1 MKLEGKSL
9 KHDFFRFIIP
19 SLIAQWVYALY
30 TMADGMFVARGV
42 SELALSGVNIAM
54 PFITFLFSVALMF
67 AVGSSTTIAI
77 LIGQKKEY
85 DAHTIY
91 TQNLVSILIISVLLT
106 VIVLCNSHSISLFLG
121 ATDLT
126 IEYVETYIRTIAM
139 FSTFFI
145 VSYSFEVIIKT
156 DGFPMKATI
165 LVTFGAVLNCI
176 LDYVFVIILHKGV
189 GGAAFATGVSQLC
202 VSVLY
207 FTHFLS
213 KNTSMKFIHFR
224 FQPKVFFRTMQIGFS
239 SAITEMSPGIV
250 IFLFNQYILR
260 FLNEEA
266 IVSYTIVS
274 YVNTIIVMSML
285 GIAQGIQPLVSYHY
299 GKGSLRKC
307 NLLLRYALLF
317 GACYSIIAFFLTR
330 SFASPLV
337 NLFVSENMTV
347 LRASSVSIFLT
358 FSFSFLLCGW
368 NVIIGGFLTSIERP
382 KSSMAI
388 SLGRGFLLVALSLEV
403 LTRLFGGDGIWWVAS
418 LSEGLCLI
426 LTLGL
431 FFLYKAKIVKSY

>member
-9 KHDFFRFIIP
+9 KYDFFRFIIP

-30 TMADGMFVARGV
+30 TMVDGMFVARGV

-67 AVGSSTTIAI
+67 AVGSSTAIAI
-77 LIGQKKEY
+77 LIGQKKVH

-91 TQNLVSILIISVLLT
+91 TQNLISILIISILLT
-106 VIVLCNSHSISLFLG
+106 VIVLCNSRSISLFLG

-126 IEYVETYIRTIAM
+126 LEYVETYIRTIAM

-176 LDYVFVIILHKGV
+176 LDYVFVIVLHKGV
-189 GGAAFATGVSQLC
+189 GGAAFATGLSQFC
-202 VSVLY
+202 VSILY

-213 KNTSMKFIHFR
+213 KNTSMKFVSFR
-224 FQPKVFFRTMQIGFS
+224 FQPKVFFRTIQIGFS

-317 GACYSIIAFFLTR
+317 GTSYSIIAFFLTR

-337 NLFVSENMTV
+337 NLFVSENMPM

-368 NVIIGGFLTSIERP
+368 NVIIGGFSTSIERP
-382 KSSMAI
+382 KSSLAI
-388 SLGRGFLLVALSLEV
+388 SLGRGFFFVAISLEV

-426 LTLGL
+426 LTVGL
-431 FFLYKAKIVKSY
+431 FLLYKAKIVKSY